1 MTADILT
8 PAVMEWAERT
18 RPGARVAGC
27 AVRPLA
33 GGAVARR
40 VEQVTLHMTGHHDP
54 LELVRKQAPAHEI
67 AGLRAAQAVRP
78 ETTAIPELVAWGSD
92 WLITPLAPGSP
103 LAWGDAVPANLVD
116 ALAAL
121 HARYQGAAGHHVP
134 LLPAGHLVRGTGGG
148 RARLRA
154 LVPRPRRRRHR
165 RRCGPAISP
174 DQPGSSVPAWPARP
188 APTGCRSRAG

>member
-103 LAWGDAVPANLVD
+103 LAWAMRSRRTWSTRSPRCMPATRAPPVITFLYFRPGTSFG
-116 ALAAL
+116 A
-121 HARYQGAAGHHVP
+121 QAAGAHAYVH
-134 LLPAGHLVRGTGGG
+134 
-148 RARLRA
+148 
-154 LVPRPRRRRHR
+154 
-165 RRCGPAISP
+165 
-174 DQPGSSVPAWPARP
+174 
-188 APTGCRSRAG
+188 